1 MLSFFGLAVIAL
13 AVLLVIGGIAGLIV
27 FLVLRS
33 EKRGE

>member
-1 MLSFFGLAVIAL
+1 MMSF
-13 AVLLVIGGIAGLIV
+13 AVLALISFAVLTVVGGIAGLIV